1 MSEFTSILLRHAEA
15 YGAMECADA
24 VKLCYQAE
32 FGGEHLLRHAEAALP
47 LIREEYSS
55 APADAALSEPCG
67 ERVSR
72 LYLGPA
78 REAGLPAETVARL
91 FFRSAQERG
100 GSVGGFL
107 QRLSDLKESIDAF
120 PFDLQTLD
128 RFLAGY
134 DFSALPPLRHS
145 ESYRRLYRPAYR
157 LISVRYEQLLPL
169 LCAMEDLLRKK
180 GRVVVAL
187 DGNCGGGK
195 TTLSELLAPL
205 YDSTLI
211 HMDDFFLPPELRT
224 PERRERGNVH
234 YERFGEEVLTPLI
247 RGEAFEYRRFSC
259 RKGGYCGSVR
269 AEARPVTIIEGTYS
283 CHPYFGPGAYDLR
296 VFVETSPEE
305 QARRIRLRGGED
317 CYEQFRTLWIPL
329 ENQYF
334 AANQTRSQANLII
347 RT

>member
-1 MSEFTSILLRHAEA
+1 MSEFTSILRRHAGV
-15 YGAMECADA
+15 YSAMECADA

-32 FGGEHLLRHAEAALP
+32 FGGEHLLGDAESALA
-47 LIREEYSS
+47 LIRKESPS
-55 APADAALSEPCG
+55 APADTALSEPCG

-78 REAGLPAETVARL
+78 REAGLREETIAQL
-91 FFRSAQERG
+91 FCRSAEERS
-100 GSVGGFL
+100 GSADGFL
-107 QRLSDLKESIDAF
+107 RRLSDLKENIDAF
-120 PFDLQTLD
+120 SFDLQALD

-134 DFSALPPLRHS
+134 DFSTLPPLRHS

-157 LISVRYEQLLPL
+157 LISARYEQLLPL
-169 LCAMEDLLRKK
+169 LCAMEDVLRKK

-195 TTLSELLAPL
+195 TTLAELLAPL

-224 PERRERGNVH
+224 PERRARGNIH
-234 YERFGEEVLTPLI
+234 YERFQEEVLTPLI
-247 RGEAFEYRRFSC
+247 RGESFAYRRFSC
-259 RKGGYCGSVR
+259 RQGGYCGTVR
-269 AEARPVTIIEGTYS
+269 AEVRPVTIIEGTYS
-283 CHPYFGPGAYDLR
+283 CHPYFGSGAYDLR
-296 VFVETSPEE
+296 VFVETPPEE

-317 CYEQFRTLWIPL
+317 SYEQFRTLWIPL

-334 AANQTRSQANLII
+334 AANQTRARADLII